1 MPERRAGVRS
11 RGEDR
16 VELRDDDVAVVV
28 LGGEAPLGAQRSTL
42 GAHAVLHAA
51 AHHLHQQQLLP
62 RLRKVRLVLVLAL
75 VLDLIFFSSIV
86 FFVVFI
92 VILVVIFVEE
102 SVNSSEVSHI
112 NARLVHQARHHA
124 ARGIEGR
131 YYGRGGGKRCR
142 GALGNGSAR
151 RSGCSGCGG
160 CGGCD
165 AHRSATGSATQ
176 LD

>member
-62 RLRKVRLVLVLAL
+62 RLRKVHLVLLLLVVLVILAFVVDSLSTYFSFAAMFSLVVVNAFVLAI
-75 VLDLIFFSSIV
+75 LIGSLRL
-86 FFVVFI
+86 
-92 VILVVIFVEE
+92 LVVI
-102 SVNSSEVSHI
+102 
-112 NARLVHQARHHA
+112 L
-124 ARGIEGR
+124 IE
-131 YYGRGGGKRCR
+131 
-142 GALGNGSAR
+142 
-151 RSGCSGCGG
+151 
-160 CGGCD
+160 
-165 AHRSATGSATQ
+165 
-176 LD
+176 